1 VRKLANAE
9 SLAAL
14 IGLAFIVVGVLGFV
28 PGVVQDYGEL
38 TWWKSGSGADLFG
51 VFQTS
56 ILHNLVF
63 IGIGVAGLVA
73 SRRPASAR
81 SFVTFGGAIYFALG
95 IFGLLVDHES
105 GWNFLP
111 FDRAGDWLHVG
122 IGIAMLYVGLAV
134 RIGSSRPS
142 AAAAS

>member
-1 VRKLANAE
+1 MRKLANAE
-9 SLAAL
+9 SLAGL
-14 IGLAFIVVGVLGFV
+14 IGLVFIVVGLLGFV

-38 TWWKSGSGADLFG
+38 TWWKLGSGADLFG
-51 VFQTS
+51 LFQTS
-56 ILHNLVF
+56 ILHNLLY

-73 SRRPASAR
+73 ASRPATQR
-81 SFVTFGGAIYFALG
+81 TYVNFGGVNYLAHSK
-95 IFGLLVDHES
+95 FGLIVDRES

>member
-1 VRKLANAE
+1 MRKLANAE

-38 TWWKSGSGADLFG
+38 RWWKSGSGADLFG

-56 ILHNLVF
+56 ILHNLLF

-111 FDRAGDWLHVG
+111 FDRAGDWLQVG
-122 IGIAMLYVGLAV
+122 IGVAMLYVGLAV
-134 RIGSSRPS
+134 RLAPTRPG

>member
-9 SLAAL
+9 SLAGL
-14 IGLAFIVVGVLGFV
+14 IGIVFIVVGLLGFV

-38 TWWKSGSGADLFG
+38 AWWKPGSGADLFG

-56 ILHNLVF
+56 ILHNLLF
-63 IGIGVAGLVA
+63 IGIGVAGLIA
-73 SRRPASAR
+73 ARRPASAR
-81 SFVTFGGAIYFALG
+81 SFLTFGGAVFFALG
-95 IFGLLVDHES
+95 IFGLLVDRES

-111 FDRAGDWLHVG
+111 FDRAGDWLQVG

-134 RIGSSRPS
+134 RMAPTRPS

>member
-1 VRKLANAE
+1 MRKLANAE
-9 SLAAL
+9 SLAGL
-14 IGLAFIVVGVLGFV
+14 IGLVFIVVGLLGFV

-38 TWWKSGSGADLFG
+38 TWWKPGSGADLFG

-56 ILHNLVF
+56 ILHNLLY

-81 SFVTFGGAIYFALG
+81 SFLTFGGAVIFALG
-95 IFGLLVDHES
+95 IFGLIVDRES
-105 GWNFLP
+105 DWNFLP
-111 FDRAGDWLHVG
+111 FDRAGDWLQVG

-134 RIGSSRPS
+134 RMTPPRPS
-142 AAAAS
+142 TAAAS

>member
-9 SLAAL
+9 SLAGL
-14 IGLAFIVVGVLGFV
+14 IGLVFVVLGVLGFV

-38 TWWKSGSGADLFG
+38 KWWKSGSGAELFG

-56 ILHNLVF
+56 ILHNLLY

-73 SRRPASAR
+73 ARRPASAR
-81 SFVTFGGAIYFALG
+81 SFLTFGGALYFALG
-95 IFGLLVDHES
+95 IFGLLVDRES
-105 GWNFLP
+105 DWNFLP
-111 FDRAGDWLHVG
+111 FDRAGDWLHIG

-134 RIGSSRPS
+134 RMAPSRPS

>member
-1 VRKLANAE
+1 MRKLANAE
-9 SLAAL
+9 SLAGL
-14 IGLAFIVVGVLGFV
+14 IGLVFIVVGLLGFV

-38 TWWKSGSGADLFG
+38 TWWKLGSGADLFG
-51 VFQTS
+51 LFQTS
-56 ILHNLVF
+56 ILHNLLY

-73 SRRPASAR
+73 ARRPASAR
-81 SFVTFGGAIYFALG
+81 SFVTFGGVIYFALG
-95 IFGLLVDHES
+95 IFGLLVDRES

>member
-1 VRKLANAE
+1 MRRLANAE
-9 SLAAL
+9 SLAGL
-14 IGLAFIVVGVLGFV
+14 IGLVFIAVGLLGFV

-81 SFVTFGGAIYFALG
+81 SFVTFGGVVYFALG
-95 IFGLLVDHES
+95 IFGLLVDRES

-134 RIGSSRPS
+134 RMAPTRPS